1 MKNKKQT
8 TQRIKEVLGA
18 SLTIEEVENKLAIL
32 EAKSREQAPYFD
44 GRLLDKISLVKTAL
58 DDRIDILNPSVS
70 RMNLIFD
77 RIETLLGKEG
87 K

>member
-1 MKNKKQT
+1 MKNKQQT
-8 TQRIKEVLGA
+8 TKRIKEVLGA
-18 SLTIEEVENKLAIL
+18 SLTIEEVEIKLAIL

-58 DDRIDILNPSVS
+58 DDRIDVLNPSVS
-70 RMNLIFD
+70 QMNLIFD

-87 K
+87 E

>member
-44 GRLLDKISLVKTAL
+44 GRLLDKISLLRTAL
-58 DDRIDILNPSVS
+58 DDRMDILNPSVS
-70 RMNLIFD
+70 QMNRVFD
-77 RIETLLGKEG
+77 RIESLLERGGK
-87 K
+87 